1 MFSMP
6 QPVHSRLQ
14 DRSSEVLQLCSFA
27 REKKSTSTLFEVCLF
42 LRAVNPEQQG

>member
-6 QPVHSRLQ
+6 QPVHSKLL
-14 DRSSEVLQLCSFA
+14 DKSSEVLQLCSFA

-42 LRAVNPEQQG
+42 IKAVNPE